1 MDRVLWCASGVISF
15 SVYAGLVLLFAF
27 LGFAPDD
34 KPLRFSTQKEIEFQV
49 TLDIAP
55 NTKPNKKLAPTE
67 REQKQKTSKATENVG
82 SKTPVAGLGIKKLFE
97 SVPDKVVAKPNEISD
112 NRDAF
117 ASRKKGD
124 SLRSDEMTNDVQ
136 KILSQLDVQHKIN
149 FSVPEGE
156 YNEYYAQVD
165 ALLSEHWKL
174 AKYQDSGGKNL
185 RAEVLITIDYQ
196 GRFSY
201 RVQKS
206 SGDSEFD
213 ALLRVFL
220 DDMQHI
226 AFPKYIHA
234 SKRQTSIIVT
244 IGSER

>member
-1 MDRVLWCASGVISF
+1 MDRILWCASGVISF

-27 LGFAPDD
+27 LGFAPTEQ
-34 KPLRFSTQKEIEFQV
+34 PLHFSTQKDIEFQV
-49 TLDIAP
+49 TLDI
-55 NTKPNKKLAPTE
+55 TDSKPNKRLAPTQ
-67 REQKQKTSKATENVG
+67 REQKQKAQQKNDNVG

-97 SVPDKVVAKPNEISD
+97 SVPDKVVAKTTETTD
-112 NRDAF
+112 NRDTF

-124 SLRSDEMTNDVQ
+124 SPQQNMADDVQ
-136 KILSQLDVQHKIN
+136 KILSQLDVQQKIN

-165 ALLSEHWKL
+165 SILSEHWKL
-174 AKYQDSGGKNL
+174 AKYQDKSNKDL
-185 RAEVLITIDYQ
+185 RAEVLITIDDK

-201 RVQKS
+201 RLQKS
-206 SGDSEFD
+206 SGDAAFD
-213 ALLRVFL
+213 GILRLFL
-220 DDMQHI
+220 DDMTQI